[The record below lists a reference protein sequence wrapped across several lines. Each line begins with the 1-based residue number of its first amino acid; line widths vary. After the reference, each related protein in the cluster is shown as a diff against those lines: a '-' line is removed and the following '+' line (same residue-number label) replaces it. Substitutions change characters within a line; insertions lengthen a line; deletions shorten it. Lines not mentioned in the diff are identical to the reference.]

1 MPFDKL
7 IPPFTITVQNGQI
20 EHESIAENMD
30 SKKTHFLL
38 REHEAYNLWTR
49 SRYKNPDFL

>member
-20 EHESIAENMD
+20 EHESIVENMD

-38 REHEAYNLWTR
+38 REHEAYNL
-49 SRYKNPDFL
+49 